1 MNTGTSGES
10 GCESSNATTSAEKNL
25 DEAKIS
31 DDTST
36 KPQVAN
42 CVECGNTQPMCS
54 TICKTCFAH
63 WSVGHGA
70 CVNRGVDGICT
81 DCGEYATPQAV
92 ESD

>member
-25 DEAKIS
+25 DIS
-31 DDTST
+31 DDAST

-54 TICKTCFAH
+54 TICKTCLAP

-70 CVNRGVDGICT
+70 CVNRGVNGICT
-81 DCGEYATPQAV
+81 DCGEYATPQQSRV
-92 ESD
+92 ID